1 MIDNLSPKEA
11 WQFLQD
17 HADAVL
23 IDVRTQSEYTDIGHP
38 IGAIFIPWMEHFGA
52 PINPNFIAE
61 IYKQVPNTNTPI
73 LLLCRSGQRSL
84 AAAQVLE
91 QVGYTHLINI
101 LEGYEGIPDANQQRG
116 NINGWKFHGLP

>member
-1 MIDNLSPKEA
+1 MINNLDPCQA

-17 HADAVL
+17 NQNAVL
-23 IDVRTQSEYTDIGHP
+23 IDVRTEAEYTNIGHP
-38 IGAIFIPWMEHFGA
+38 KDAILIPWLEHFGA
-52 PINPNFIAE
+52 PINPNFITE
-61 IYKQVPNTNTPI
+61 VQKQVPDTNTPI

-84 AAAQVLE
+84 SAAQILE

-101 LEGYEGIPDANQQRG
+101 TEGFEGIPDASQQRG